1 METKLRVL
9 QCYVWSTLLYGCE
22 CWTISKELETRL
34 KATEMWFLRRILR
47 ISWTD
52 MKSNTQVLQMAGI
65 ERSLMKTIKRR
76 QLEFLGH
83 ILRKDELEKL
93 VLCGKIEGKKS
104 MQRQKTGTTLRQP
117 AWSGPEHE
125 QNRAYASC
133 WWSRRMERHDRR
145 CLFQTWHL
153 KKKKNLI

>member
-1 METKLRVL
+1 MKIKQVNQFKCLVFTITSDGNCDTEIKKRIAIAKDTFSKLSTVFKNRNISMETKLRVL

-104 MQRQKTGTTLRQP
+104 IG
-117 AWSGPEHE
+117 S
-125 QNRAYASC
+125 
-133 WWSRRMERHDRR
+133 
-145 CLFQTWHL
+145 
-153 KKKKNLI
+153 